1 MRLLTPLS
9 ALLLALPLSAHAWD
23 RCSESRELTRQ
34 LPTAGVELLDLSAR
48 AGDLKIE
55 GSSRGD
61 IRLTARLCSNE
72 ADALARMD
80 VVDER
85 DGDTLRISAQ
95 IPWDEDNFDPRYA
108 YIDLHLQV
116 PEQLLIDLRDSSGD
130 IDIRRAAIR
139 RLQDSS
145 GAIEL
150 EDGRTDLT
158 LLDTSGE
165 IRIKRH
171 RGSVTI
177 TDSSGDMHAEDIHG
191 EVRVLSDSSGDID
204 FRKVSGAVTI
214 DRDSSG
220 DIDIHDVA
228 SVRIGSDSSGSID
241 VRHVRGDV
249 EIDEDSSGNID
260 VTTVAGN
267 FRVGRKGQGSI
278 RSTDVTGEISVP

>member
-1 MRLLTPLS
+1 MRLFAPLF
-9 ALLLALPLSAHAWD
+9 ALLLALPQSALAWD

-34 LPTAGVELLDLSAR
+34 LPAAGLQLLDLSAR
-48 AGDLKIE
+48 AGELKIE
-55 GSSRGD
+55 GSARDD

-85 DGDTLRISAQ
+85 NGDTLRIRVQ
-95 IPWDEDNFDPRYA
+95 IPWDEDDFDPRYA
-108 YIDLHLQV
+108 YIDLSLQV

-130 IDIRRAAIR
+130 IDIRRASIR
-139 RLQDSS
+139 HLQDSS

-177 TDSSGDMHAEDIHG
+177 TDSSGDMHGEDIQG
-191 EVRVLSDSSGDID
+191 EVHVLSDSSGDID
-204 FRKVSGAVTI
+204 FRKISGAVTI

-220 DIDIHDVA
+220 DIDLREVA
-228 SVRIGSDSSGSID
+228 SVRIGSDSSGNID
-241 VRHVRGDV
+241 VRHARGNVD
-249 EIDEDSSGNID
+249 IDEDGSGNID
-260 VTTVAGN
+260 VTQVAGN
-267 FRVGRKGQGSI
+267 FRVGRKGRGSI
-278 RSTDVTGEISVP
+278 RSNDVDGEISVP